1 MAGIEQTFGAVG
13 AIAVTVSD
21 STNFIATGT
30 ARGLLVAT
38 SGNYKVTMQDGS
50 EPTLYLLAGVLHPL
64 RCKRVWSTG
73 AASTSGIVAFV

>member
-1 MAGIEQTFGAVG
+1 MAGIEQVFGAVG
-13 AIAVTVSD
+13 AIAVTASD
-21 STNFIATGT
+21 SADFHIAP

-38 SGNYKVTMQDGS
+38 TGNYKVTMQDGS
-50 EPTLYLLAGVLHPL
+50 TPTLYLAGGIIHPL